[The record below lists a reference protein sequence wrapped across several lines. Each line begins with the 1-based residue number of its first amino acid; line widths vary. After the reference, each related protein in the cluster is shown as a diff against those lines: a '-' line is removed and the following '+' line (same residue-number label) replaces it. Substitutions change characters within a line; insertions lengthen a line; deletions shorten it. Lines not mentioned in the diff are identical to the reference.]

1 MSTSNT
7 IGELLWPVCFKLFMH
22 PLYKKQNEC
31 VDKLTIQF
39 YLYDLLKRR
48 QGWIALHQIQNKVCE
63 VIKVMVQKHTAAKGL
78 VK

>member
-1 MSTSNT
+1 
-7 IGELLWPVCFKLFMH
+7 MH
-22 PLYKKQNEC
+22 QLDMEQNEC

-48 QGWIALHQIQNKVCE
+48 QGWIALHQIQYKVCE
-63 VIKVMVQKHTAAKGL
+63 VIKVIVQKHTAAKGP